1 MSAMCCV
8 PDTVQDND
16 ADIRYID
23 HEPHPCPKTWSLWEG
38 QKIQIG
44 KCSKDH
50 WRRQTLPRQGTG
62 SVSLDEVI
70 FEENLKEIHPAERK
84 IRALLARKMDDAY
97 SNNWK
102 RQETWEGQQVGS
114 G

>member
-1 MSAMCCV
+1 MSPVLA
-8 PDTVQDND
+8 
-16 ADIRYID
+16 
-23 HEPHPCPKTWSLWEG
+23 PKLGSLWEG
-38 QKIQIG
+38 QKIQID

-50 WRRQTLPRQGTG
+50 WRRQTLPRQGAG
-62 SVSLDEVI
+62 NVSLDEVI
-70 FEENLKEIHPAERK
+70 FEENLKEIHLAGRK
-84 IRALLARKMDDAY
+84 RRALLARKVDDTY